1 MRQAF
6 FTLHIPAA
14 EMLRYYRGSAA
25 TVAVTAEDGTR
36 LKFPAAS
43 LRRFV
48 TGEGIHGR
56 FVIRFDEANRL
67 VGIEKLSA

>member
-1 MRQAF
+1 MRRAF
-6 FTLHIPAA
+6 FTLHISAA

-36 LKFPAAS
+36 LRFPAAN

-48 TGEGIHGR
+48 SAEGVHGR
-56 FVIRFDEANRL
+56 FEVRFDEANRL
-67 VGIEKLSA
+67 LSIERR